1 MQEYD
6 EIEAELRERANK
18 LTDGDQLWIGLTGA
32 PGSGKSTLAAEL
44 QKRLENLLLV
54 IPLDG
59 YHYYRSELDQMEDPV
74 EAHIRR
80 GSPFTFN
87 STKFIND
94 LIEARSLG
102 EGSFPSF
109 DHRIG
114 DPIENDIQLS
124 KTHQIIMVEGNYL
137 LLDSDPWS
145 RLRNEVFDEAW
156 YLDVSVDEFKRRLM
170 KRHVDVGLNEEQALQ
185 RVMTNDGINA
195 ELVAKESPANADRVV
210 QVSTLIK

>member
-6 EIEAELRERANK
+6 EIEAELRKRANK
-18 LTDGDQLWIGLTGA
+18 LTDGDQLWIGRAGA

-156 YLDVSVDEFKRRLM
+156 YLDVSVDECKRRLM

>member
-18 LTDGDQLWIGLTGA
+18 LTDGDQLWIGLAGA